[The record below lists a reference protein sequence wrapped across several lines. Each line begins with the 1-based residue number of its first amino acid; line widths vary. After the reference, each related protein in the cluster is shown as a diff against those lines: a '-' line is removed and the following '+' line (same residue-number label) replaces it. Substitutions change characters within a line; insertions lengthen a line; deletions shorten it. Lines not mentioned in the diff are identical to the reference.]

1 MRLQLEKQL
10 LFLSLLCILSKVR
23 ETGPWGGFSLT
34 WGSTRFSQ
42 SETDAGRNRVLRAW
56 WLTPAGTQ
64 AVFMQCHGG
73 RATLGRNIRS

>member
-34 WGSTRFSQ
+34 WASTWFLQ
-42 SETDAGRNRVLRAW
+42 SG
-56 WLTPAGTQ
+56 
-64 AVFMQCHGG
+64 MQGG
-73 RATLGRNIRS
+73 LGCYKEPSG

>member
-34 WGSTRFSQ
+34 RGSTRFLQ
-42 SETDAGRNRVLRAW
+42 SE
-56 WLTPAGTQ
+56 
-64 AVFMQCHGG
+64 MQGG
-73 RATLGRNIRS
+73 LGSYNEPGG

>member
-34 WGSTRFSQ
+34 GGSTLSLQ
-42 SETDAGRNRVLRAW
+42 SE
-56 WLTPAGTQ
+56 
-64 AVFMQCHGG
+64 MQGG
-73 RATLGRNIRS
+73 LGCQNEPGG